1 MALTPSRLIVARFR
15 DGNTVK
21 GSTHDFSPEKE
32 KMHLYPMADEKKP
45 TLVVPFNLLKAIFF
59 VRSLTGNRYHVEDNT
74 FRLAPG
80 QGRKIRVTFQD
91 GEEISGVAQ
100 GSINGRVGFFILPA
114 DPRSNNLR
122 IFVIQ
127 SSVAKISW
135 PTADTAPPDSSSA
148 PAAPAQGR

>member
-1 MALTPSRLIVARFR
+1 VEVAVPTASRLIVARFR
-15 DGNTVK
+15 DGSTVK

-32 KMHLYPMADEKKP
+32 RMHLYPMADEKSP
-45 TLVVPFNLLKAIFF
+45 TIVVPFNALKAIFF

-80 QGRKIRVTFQD
+80 QGRKIRVAFED

-100 GSINGRVGFFILPA
+100 GSITGRIGFFILPA

-122 IFVIQ
+122 IFVIR
-127 SSVAKISW
+127 SAVAKVSW
-135 PTADTAPPDSSSA
+135 PTGDAAPPESSSA
-148 PAAPAQGR
+148 PAQGR